1 MRNFDIPT
9 AIDVLTTGTYQR
21 LPSRIKQVYVEE
33 EMPSRTEIAA
43 TLEKLDDV
51 IRMRLLCD
59 ELVPPAMEYTI
70 GKGKAKFVVP
80 NEFEVRFH
88 HNSNTID
95 LRRWTM
101 KVMAILN
108 SQ

>member
-21 LPSRIKQVYVEE
+21 LPSRIKQAYVEDDK
-33 EMPSRTEIAA
+33 PTRSEIAA

-59 ELVPPAMEYTI
+59 ELVPPAMKYTV
-70 GKGKAKFVVP
+70 GKGKAKFVVA
-80 NEFEVRFH
+80 NEFEVY
-88 HNSNTID
+88 IVPWD
-95 LRRWTM
+95 L
-101 KVMAILN
+101 AIFGWSILWILP
-108 SQ
+108 S

>member
-1 MRNFDIPT
+1 M
-9 AIDVLTTGTYQR
+9 AV
-21 LPSRIKQVYVEE
+21 
-33 EMPSRTEIAA
+33 

-80 NEFEVRFH
+80 NEFEVSFF
-88 HNSNTID
+88 D
-95 LRRWTM
+95 M
-101 KVMAILN
+101 KVPFFFID
-108 SQ
+108 SQVSSKS